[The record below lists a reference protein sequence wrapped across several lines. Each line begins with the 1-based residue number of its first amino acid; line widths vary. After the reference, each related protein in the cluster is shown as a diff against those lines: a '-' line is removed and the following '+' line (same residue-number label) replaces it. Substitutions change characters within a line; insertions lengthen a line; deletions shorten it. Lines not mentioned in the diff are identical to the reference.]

1 MSGCELLGCSVQQA
15 AWCFPLSPTA
25 APFFQV
31 RWPGSHA
38 NSSRGQRTA
47 RPLSFL
53 PLATFHFGADSA
65 VIYADSS
72 RMGSSSP
79 SLVAGDQGKPQ
90 QRACQCLSVGQ
101 RGQGGQGDLSVLN
114 NEKAAVRTGSPLLQ
128 PAARGTCIGGQG
140 WAGQCSKWGVLR
152 LQEGWGSRKRAWQG
166 TQHSLECQL
175 KGVRSGRPGTEQGWG
190 PICKSLGAL
199 EDEMICVQGL
209 KALRDRRGR
218 QVRRAASLCVSEEES
233 TEFAGRCW
241 G

>member
-1 MSGCELLGCSVQQA
+1 M
-15 AWCFPLSPTA
+15 
-25 APFFQV
+25 
-31 RWPGSHA
+31 
-38 NSSRGQRTA
+38 
-47 RPLSFL
+47 
-53 PLATFHFGADSA
+53 
-65 VIYADSS
+65 
-72 RMGSSSP
+72 
-79 SLVAGDQGKPQ
+79 
-90 QRACQCLSVGQ
+90 
-101 RGQGGQGDLSVLN
+101 SVLN

-152 LQEGWGSRKRAWQG
+152 LQEGWGSRKRAWRG